1 MIMSNIKDICFAYFN
16 GASTLEQEKM
26 ITAFVQESPEN
37 MSQFNAWE
45 AEWKG
50 QRPACGQVLKFGK
63 LKSELKSRNRARK
76 IRLYSICAAAAAAL
90 LLTVGITWQ
99 SVPAEVLPAEMVC
112 VKTDFN
118 EKTKVVLPDESVVW
132 LNANTT
138 LTYSEDFV
146 ADSREVV
153 LSGEAFFDVVTMP
166 DTPFVVH
173 VSGNDITVKGTKFNV
188 TAYDQEAEIA
198 ASLVEGAIVF
208 NSEKV
213 SVEMVPGE
221 QLVYNVLTEDLAK
234 TKVDTRS
241 SFSWINGKLD
251 YASISL
257 QKLLVRLTSLY
268 GVEFRYTPNKYKN
281 RNFRI
286 KLNDNEPI
294 EDVLSAIS
302 IILPIEYSINEDIV
316 TIVEK

>member
-1 MIMSNIKDICFAYFN
+1 MNNIKDICFTYFN
-16 GASTLEQEKM
+16 GASTQEQENA
-26 ITAFVQESPEN
+26 IAAFIQESPEN
-37 MSQFNAWE
+37 MSQFNAWK
-45 AEWKG
+45 AEWKS
-50 QRPACGQVLKFGK
+50 QKPACAQVLKFDK
-63 LKSELKSRNRARK
+63 VKSEIMSRGRAKK
-76 IRLYSICAAAAAAL
+76 IRFAILSAAAAAVAL
-90 LLTVGITWQ
+90 LVTVGITWH
-99 SVPAEVLPAEMVC
+99 STPEVVPAELVC
-112 VKTDFN
+112 VQTGFN
-118 EKTKVVLPDESVVW
+118 EKTQVVLPDESVVW

-138 LTYSEDFV
+138 LTYSEDFI
-146 ADSREVV
+146 ADNREVT

-166 DTPFVVH
+166 EMPFVVH

-188 TAYDQEAEIA
+188 TAYGQESEIA

-221 QLVYNVLTEDLAK
+221 QLIYNVLTEDLAK

-257 QKLLVRLTSLY
+257 QKLLGRLTSIY

-302 IILPIEYSINEDIV
+302 IILPIEYSIKEDIV

>member
-1 MIMSNIKDICFAYFN
+1 MNHIKDICFTYFN
-16 GASTLEQEKM
+16 GASTLEQEKA
-26 ITAFVQESPEN
+26 ISAFIQESPEN
-37 MSQFNAWE
+37 MSQFNAWK
-45 AEWKG
+45 AEWKS
-50 QRPACGQVLKFGK
+50 QKPACAQVLKFDK
-63 LKSELKSRNRARK
+63 VKSELKSRNRARK
-76 IRLYSICAAAAAAL
+76 VRFGAVCAAAAVAAL
-90 LLTVGITWQ
+90 LVTVGLSWQ
-99 SVPAEVLPAEMVC
+99 TVPETAPAETVC
-112 VKTDFN
+112 LRTGFN
-118 EKTKVVLPDESVVW
+118 EKTQVVLPDESVVW

-138 LTYSEDFV
+138 ITYSEDFV
-146 ADSREVV
+146 ADNREVT

-188 TAYDQEAEIA
+188 TAYGQESEIA

-221 QLVYNVLTEDLAK
+221 QLVYNVLTEDLTK

-257 QKLLVRLTSLY
+257 QKLLVRLTSIY

-286 KLNDNEPI
+286 KLDDNEPI
-294 EDVLSAIS
+294 EDVLAAIS
-302 IILPIEYSINEDIV
+302 IILPIEYSIKEDIV
-316 TIVEK
+316 TIEEK